1 MTAGDVDF
9 DGDIDL
15 FIGQWK
21 QPYMDGSMPTPYYNA
36 NDGYP
41 DALLI
46 NDGDGN
52 FTDNTENSGL
62 AWVI

>member
-1 MTAGDVDF
+1 MTTGDVDL
-9 DGDIDL
+9 DGDLDL

-21 QPYMDGSMPTPYYNA
+21 EPYLKGSMPTPYYDA

-46 NDGDGN
+46 NDGKGN
-52 FTDNTENSGL
+52 FTDGTKNAGL
-62 AWVI
+62 DRRF